1 MPSTPKRPRTRV
13 EPAPPPPDPFPGTGE
28 LIPAAPVLPTVSGP
42 ELIPEPPTEA
52 ANDAASL
59 SAEAE
64 KERRITRTAAARF
77 LGISVAT
84 LRRAEKTGEI
94 PHSIDADRTRRF
106 SLADLRQYGGR
117 LIAPSKRMLEGERDA
132 AAFALYEKGEPPQAA
147 TIKLKIPFGE
157 AQRLHREWSSTSGL
171 TFSRAQLDE
180 LESLGVAAS
189 AAEIIQVI
197 RRLRDR
203 LREVRAAQDRPRSPV
218 PSRREA

>member
-1 MPSTPKRPRTRV
+1 MPPTPKRARSTV
-13 EPAPPPPDPFPGTGE
+13 KAAAPATE
-28 LIPAAPVLPTVSGP
+28 LIPDTADPSPPQAP
-42 ELIPEPPTEA
+42 ELIPELPTTLQ
-52 ANDAASL
+52 NDAASL

-106 SLADLRQYGGR
+106 SLSDLRQYGGR

-132 AAFALYEKGEPPQAA
+132 AAFALFEKGETAQAV
-147 TIKLKIPFGE
+147 TIRLKVPFGE
-157 AQRLHREWSSTSGL
+157 AQRLHREWSSTAGL
-171 TFSRAQLDE
+171 TFTRAQLDE

-203 LREVRAAQDRPRSPV
+203 LREVRAAQDRPRSPG
-218 PSRREA
+218 PSPRGA